1 MTPELEVFEQL
12 VDSDLPVSVIAGL
25 FSDRTRCRRA
35 TGAML
40 REGEIQVL
48 DPAGRPLPGWRYRE
62 LEGDPAFWG
71 KASPYR
77 LAITDVGADRMA

>member
-1 MTPELEVFEQL
+1 MTPELEVLDQL
-12 VDSDLPVSVIAGL
+12 LCDDLPIGVIAGL
-25 FSDRTRCRRA
+25 FSNRAHCRRA
-35 TGAML
+35 IGAML

-77 LAITDVGADRMA
+77 LAITDVGADRLA